1 MSCSISGVYNITC
14 DQGATFSR
22 TITWT
27 DSANVA
33 YNIASY
39 TARMHVR
46 ETVNSA
52 STIVELTTANG
63 RITLGANA
71 ATQGQVS
78 LLIAA
83 NTTANLTAG
92 LYVYDLEL
100 VSSTGVVDRILEGNF
115 KVKAEVTR

>member
-1 MSCSISGVYNITC
+1 MSCVAGTYNITC
-14 DQGATFSR
+14 NQGATFHR

-27 DSANVA
+27 DSARDPYDIGN
-33 YNIASY
+33 Y

-46 ETVNSA
+46 TTANAA
-52 STIVELTTANG
+52 STIVELTTENG
-63 RITLGANA
+63 RITLGNTT
-71 ATQGQVS
+71 ATKGQVN

-100 VSSTGVVDRILEGNF
+100 VSNTGVVDRILEGNF
-115 KVKAEVTR
+115 KVSAEVTR

>member
-1 MSCSISGVYNITC
+1 MTCIAGTYNITC

-27 DSANVA
+27 DSARNP
-33 YNIASY
+33 YNLTGY

-46 ETVNSA
+46 ETANAA
-52 STIVELTTANG
+52 STITTLTTSNS
-63 RITLGANA
+63 RIALGGAAGTVTLTIA
-71 ATQGQVS
+71 ATD
-78 LLIAA
+78 
-83 NTTANLTAG
+83 TANLTAG

-100 VSSTGVVDRILEGNF
+100 VSGAGVVSRIIEGNF

>member
-1 MSCSISGVYNITC
+1 MSCVAGTYNITC
-14 DQGATFSR
+14 NQGATFSR

-27 DSANVA
+27 DSARDP
-33 YNIASY
+33 YNISTY

-46 ETVNSA
+46 ETVNAA

-63 RITLGANA
+63 RITLGANV

-83 NTTANLTAG
+83 NTTANLTPG

-100 VSSTGVVDRILEGNF
+100 VSSTGIVDRILEGNF
-115 KVKAEVTR
+115 KVSAEVTR